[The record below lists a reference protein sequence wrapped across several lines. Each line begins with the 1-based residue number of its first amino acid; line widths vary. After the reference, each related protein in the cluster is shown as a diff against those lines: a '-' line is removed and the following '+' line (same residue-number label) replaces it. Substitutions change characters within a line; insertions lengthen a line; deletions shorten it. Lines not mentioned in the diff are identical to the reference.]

1 MRLVMSSVW
10 KGLLGLA
17 GVCCLLTNC
26 TVESECRQEYTA
38 RLQVVLQVDSVTS
51 DNDTIHQEAVDSI
64 RLWGAGQDSL
74 WLNNQTNISS
84 LSLPLRV
91 DTTCTEYVFSLNGS
105 DEEHFCIYHRN
116 TPTFVSLACGCFVY
130 YTIDSITCDGRWI
143 DQIEIL
149 NAQVENVG
157 QDNARFHITL
167 KP

>member
-1 MRLVMSSVW
+1 MRHVMKLVRNC
-10 KGLLGLA
+10 LLGLV

-26 TVESECRQEYTA
+26 TVESECRQDYTA
-38 RLQVVLQVDSVTS
+38 RLQVVLQVDSVTLS
-51 DNDTIHQEAVDSI
+51 NDTIRQEGLDSI
-64 RLWGAGQDSL
+64 RLWGAGKDSL
-74 WLNNQTNISS
+74 WLNNQKNVSS

-91 DTTCTEYVFSLNGS
+91 DTTCTEYVFALGDSG
-105 DEEHFCIYHRN
+105 EEHFYIYHQN
-116 TPTFVSLACGCFVY
+116 NPTFVSLACGCFVY

-143 DQIEIL
+143 DKIEIL